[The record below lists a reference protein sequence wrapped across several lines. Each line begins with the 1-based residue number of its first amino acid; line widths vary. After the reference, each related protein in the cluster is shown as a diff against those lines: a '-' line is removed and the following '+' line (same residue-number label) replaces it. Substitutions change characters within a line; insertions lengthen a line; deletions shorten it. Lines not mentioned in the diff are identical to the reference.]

1 MCQNSWCKKNL
12 SLRPRLSIPLVSDP
26 DKEIIMAWSERLGKY
41 RVMRVHIPC
50 HPVTT
55 QLCIFASTHNSLIYT
70 LCWPQLRFDQPTP
83 RSGSITT
90 DSAAHCASWMPLC
103 FPYEPA
109 KYRKNSHSP
118 AIHRRRCTDQSLQ
131 LLKLRPSRT
140 VTDREAII
148 VTSEIPRDKF
158 LKRGRFTCITLL
170 VHQQLRN
177 RFNKT

>member
-1 MCQNSWCKKNL
+1 
-12 SLRPRLSIPLVSDP
+12 
-26 DKEIIMAWSERLGKY
+26 MAWSERFGKY
-41 RVMRVHIPC
+41 RIMRVRIPC

-55 QLCIFASTHNSLIYT
+55 QLCIFASTHNSLTYT

-103 FPYEPA
+103 FPYDYSPNTVLLRSLIHQQFIDGGARIKVCSYSNYDRVGRSLTA
-109 KYRKNSHSP
+109 KL
-118 AIHRRRCTDQSLQ
+118 SLL
-131 LLKLRPSRT
+131 LLKYLEISFCSVIDLR
-140 VTDREAII
+140 VY
-148 VTSEIPRDKF
+148 
-158 LKRGRFTCITLL
+158 ITLL